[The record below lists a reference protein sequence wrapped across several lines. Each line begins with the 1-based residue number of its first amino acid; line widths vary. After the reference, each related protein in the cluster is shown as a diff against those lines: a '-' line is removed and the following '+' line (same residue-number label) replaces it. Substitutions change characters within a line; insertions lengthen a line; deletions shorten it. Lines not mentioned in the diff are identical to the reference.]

1 MLLSPPPR
9 LGDVILFQRNATEA
23 IHTCNYIAD
32 GIVFT
37 KNGGALGH
45 PWLFARLDDLME
57 FYNYPTPIKLS
68 FLRRRD
74 LAQK

>member
-1 MLLSPPPR
+1 
-9 LGDVILFQRNATEA
+9 
-23 IHTCNYIAD
+23 
-32 GIVFT
+32 VFT